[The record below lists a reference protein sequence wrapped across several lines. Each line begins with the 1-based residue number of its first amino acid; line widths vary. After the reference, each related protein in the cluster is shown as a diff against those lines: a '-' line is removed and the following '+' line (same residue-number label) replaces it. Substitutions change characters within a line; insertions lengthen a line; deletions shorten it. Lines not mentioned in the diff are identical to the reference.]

1 MWNIIKSI
9 IMENLGKEI
18 IEVVISYSSE
28 IIVFVGTSIAALIKR
43 KLDLRKIKRAEKKRV
58 RDL

>member
-1 MWNIIKSI
+1 
-9 IMENLGKEI
+9 MENLGKEI

-43 KLDLRKIKRAEKKRV
+43 KLDLRKIKRAEKKKV
-58 RDL
+58 RNL